1 MRYQRG
7 LVHVLDRA
15 GLEAASYECYGLIA
29 RETARVLGPAP
40 AEGP

>member
-15 GLEAASYECYGLIA
+15 GLEAASCECHGLIA
-29 RETARVLGPAP
+29 REMTRLLGPAP